1 MKKFGRLSTIWALI
15 WAAASLVWGT
25 NAAFAGG
32 DFSVKIDSFTS
43 VDPDHHLGE
52 VCGTVTVSGDH
63 AKTENG
69 YIAAT
74 VIADPKSGNP
84 GYYNTFANQQGTFCT
99 LILTYTGTASATVW
113 VPTGNRNATSEVA
126 QIRKHR

>member
-1 MKKFGRLSTIWALI
+1 MKTFGLLLVTSLI
-15 WAAASLVWGT
+15 LGA

-32 DFSVKIDSFTS
+32 DLSVKIDSFTS
-43 VDPDHHLGE
+43 VDQEHHLGE
-52 VCGTVTVSGDH
+52 VCGTVTSKG
-63 AKTENG
+63 ENG

-84 GYYNTFANQQGTFCT
+84 GYYNTIANQQGTFCT
-99 LILTYTGTASATVW
+99 LILTYTGMASATVW
-113 VPTGNRNATSEVA
+113 VPASNANATSEVA

>member
-1 MKKFGRLSTIWALI
+1 MKKFELGSIHSAIILM
-15 WAAASLVWGT
+15 AAGLVLGA

-32 DFSVKIDSFTS
+32 DLSVKIDSFTS

-99 LILTYTGTASATVW
+99 LILTYTGMASATVW
-113 VPTGNRNATSEVA
+113 VPTGDRNATSEVA